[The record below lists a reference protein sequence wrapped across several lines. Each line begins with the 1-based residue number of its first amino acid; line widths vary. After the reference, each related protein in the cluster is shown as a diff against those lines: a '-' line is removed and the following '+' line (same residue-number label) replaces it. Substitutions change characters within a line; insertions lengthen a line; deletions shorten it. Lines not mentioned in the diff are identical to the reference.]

1 MEINDCNQFFRVRYE
16 RSHIF
21 SRSKVIVKTMQ
32 SHRVSDIEYDAE
44 LSSSFAF
51 PQLQPPQCLNVF
63 MCVFVVC
70 LRVCI
75 WTG

>member
-1 MEINDCNQFFRVRYE
+1 MITLTIKIIGSGEWKLTIVINFVRVRYE

-51 PQLQPPQCLNVF
+51 LQLQPP
-63 MCVFVVC
+63 
-70 LRVCI
+70 
-75 WTG
+75 